1 MLRTMCMFLQ
11 PFCSN
16 QHFVTM
22 LYFFLLDQV
31 VKMDDEDDNM
41 FKKALQQQKE
51 MQVKRAKEA
60 ELRNKAGSS
69 KGG

>member
-1 MLRTMCMFLQ
+1 MASSTNHLNNIYM
-11 PFCSN
+11 
-16 QHFVTM
+16 
-22 LYFFLLDQV
+22 YFLLDQD
-31 VKMDDEDDNM
+31 VKMDEEDDNM

-60 ELRNKAGSS
+60 ELKNKAGSS

>member
-1 MLRTMCMFLQ
+1 MYVHLQ

-16 QHFVTM
+16 SP
-22 LYFFLLDQV
+22 FLKLEQGV
-31 VKMDDEDDNM
+31 EMDDEDDNM